1 MLLLKRGVHE
11 RFLALDCAGA
21 SMSIHR
27 AEACLHGSKNEEMAQ
42 AMGGRKS
49 GRTLTL
55 FQRSMA
61 LFDGVSGVGGQ
72 SVGAGLASPTAQQ
85 WWQSSR
91 LDHKAVA
98 GDWVVGSLAG
108 AGAVCS

>member
-1 MLLLKRGVHE
+1 
-11 RFLALDCAGA
+11 
-21 SMSIHR
+21 
-27 AEACLHGSKNEEMAQ
+27 
-42 AMGGRKS
+42 MGGRKS

-55 FQRSMA
+55 FQPAMA

-72 SVGAGLASPTAQQ
+72 SVGMGLTSPTAQQ

-91 LDHKAVA
+91 LDHKTVA
-98 GDWVVGSLAG
+98 GDFEVRSPAG